1 MQSPDHYRMISK
13 FKPALVGAN
22 LSIHEN
28 LSMEMSLWEV
38 GRCKAILLA
47 NLAEIN
53 EQETKGVNDP
63 MGQDGQPQVSPAV

>member
-13 FKPALVGAN
+13 FKPALVGVN
-22 LSIHEN
+22 LSFHEY

-38 GRCKAILLA
+38 DRCRAILSA
-47 NLAEIN
+47 NLAEID

-63 MGQDGQPQVSPAV
+63 MGQDGQPKVSPAV